1 MALKCSF
8 PHIQDIWKNS
18 LQPNGSFFF
27 FFDTS
32 NGITHSTQNALLKLT
47 EKWKH
52 ALDKYKSVGTIFI
65 DLPKPFDTI
74 NHSLLSQMAFLFI
87 R

>member
-1 MALKCSF
+1 M
-8 PHIQDIWKNS
+8 
-18 LQPNGSFFF
+18 
-27 FFDTS
+27 
-32 NGITHSTQNALLKLT
+32 T

-74 NHSLLSQMAFLFI
+74 NHSLLSQMAFLSI

>member
-1 MALKCSF
+1 MDL
-8 PHIQDIWKNS
+8 
-18 LQPNGSFFF
+18 FFF
-27 FFDTS
+27 FFFCYFKRDFTK
-32 NGITHSTQNALLKLT
+32 THSTKIAFLKMT

-74 NHSLLSQMAFLFI
+74 NHSLLSQMAFLSI